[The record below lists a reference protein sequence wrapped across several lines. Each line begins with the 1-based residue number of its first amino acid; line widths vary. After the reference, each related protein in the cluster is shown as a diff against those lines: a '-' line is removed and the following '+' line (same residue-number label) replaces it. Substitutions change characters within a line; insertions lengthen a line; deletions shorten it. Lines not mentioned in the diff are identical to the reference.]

1 MSGVY
6 VGEIQF
12 QDYSGEWQGI
22 EWTSMYPNDQDILLS
37 MKNVQKRLPGK
48 RIRCIDRDSR
58 RLVDIL

>member
-1 MSGVY
+1 MNGVY

-22 EWTSMYPNDQDILLS
+22 EWTTMYPSDQEIRQTMQS
-37 MKNVQKRLPGK
+37 VQTRLPNS
-48 RIRCIDRDSR
+48 RIRCIDRDTG